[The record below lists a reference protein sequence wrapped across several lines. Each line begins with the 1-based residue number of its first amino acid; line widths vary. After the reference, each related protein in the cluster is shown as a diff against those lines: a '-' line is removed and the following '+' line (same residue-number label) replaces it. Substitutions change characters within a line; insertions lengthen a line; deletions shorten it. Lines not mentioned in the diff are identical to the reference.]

1 MKAKHARTS
10 RRCRPHS
17 FRPALERLED
27 LTLPSATFWSGFG
40 GNAQHT
46 AVSPVQSQS
55 LDAIQWQSKVDLNP
69 QYSGNDLLIHY
80 GEPAITQKNTVI
92 IPVKTGA
99 TDGFRI
105 EARDGNTGRLR
116 WTESTD
122 YTLAGMSFNW
132 TPSYGPVMTP
142 QGRVYF
148 AGAGGTVYYVDN
160 PDSPT
165 APVEHRLAF
174 YGLANYTANPAAFNS
189 TVFIDT
195 PITSDA
201 NGNIFF
207 GFRVQGTAPAPLST
221 TESGWAR
228 IGADGSG
235 SYVLVDA
242 MTGDPSISRD
252 SHNVAPAISN
262 DGQIVYVVAKGTD
275 AFYAYLVGLDTT
287 TLATKYKV
295 FLNDPRPTSAAAGI
309 LDDGTASPL
318 VGPDGDVYFGVFVN
332 KPENGSRGFML
343 HFNST
348 LTVEQA
354 PGAFGW
360 DDTASIV
367 PASMVPSYTG
377 TSSYLL
383 FTKYN
388 NYAGRG
394 FGFADGYNQI
404 AILDP
409 NATQADT
416 RNDGSATLQVM
427 KEVLTIAG
435 PTPDPAFI
443 ATFPNARKEWCINS
457 AVVDPA
463 SKSVF
468 ANSEDGKLYRWDLTT
483 NTFTQT
489 VTLTPG
495 VGEAYTP
502 TWMGPDGTVYAINN
516 ATLFAV
522 GRGNKLMAESLPA
535 KPINQTLRA
544 DTVGPLLTEAIRRW
558 QAAGV
563 DTSGLGSIRI
573 QIANLGGRTLGLAA
587 GHTIYLDANA
597 AGWGWFVDPTPRS
610 DSEFTTP
617 GNQGEQ
623 NHMDLL
629 SVLDHE
635 LGHVLG
641 LEHAETGVMQDR
653 LAAGTR
659 RAPSPGSAANPSWL
673 GADVVFDL
681 LAADDGTPG
690 GGHGV
695 AGHRPKRR

>member
-1 MKAKHARTS
+1 MFSPSQLGLVHPASPRHPVLRHNT
-10 RRCRPHS
+10 RRG
-17 FRPALERLED
+17 PAVRLRCERLEERAV
-27 LTLPSATFWSGFG
+27 PSAAFWSGFG

-46 AVSPVQSQS
+46 AVSPVASQS
-55 LDAIQWQSKVDLNP
+55 LGEIQWQSKVDLNP

-80 GEPAITQKNTVI
+80 GEPAITQNNTII

-99 TDGFRI
+99 TDGFQI

-122 YTLAGMSFNW
+122 YTLSGMTFNW

-148 AGAGGTVYYVDN
+148 AGAGGTVYYIDN

-165 APVEHRLAF
+165 APVEHQLAF
-174 YGLANYTANPAAFNS
+174 YGPANYAANPAAFKS
-189 TVFIDT
+189 SVFIDT

-207 GFRVQGTAPAPLST
+207 GFRVEGTAPAPLST

-228 IGADGSG
+228 IGADGTG

-242 MTGDPSISRD
+242 MTGDPAITRD

-262 DGQIVYVVAKGTD
+262 DGKTVYVVAKGPT
-275 AFYAYLVGLDTT
+275 AFYAYLVGLDST

-295 FLNDPRPTSAAAGI
+295 FLEDPRPTNNTAGE

-318 VGPDGDVYFGVFVN
+318 VGPDGDVYLGVF
-332 KPENGSRGFML
+332 PEKGNGSRGFML
-343 HFNST
+343 HFNSS
-348 LTVEQA
+348 LTVEHA

-367 PASMVPSYTG
+367 PAAMVPSYTG
-377 TSSYLL
+377 SSSYLL

-388 NYAGRG
+388 NYAKTPDFPHAG
-394 FGFADGYNQI
+394 DGDNLI

-409 NATQADT
+409 NATQLDT
-416 RNDGSATLQVM
+416 RKDGATMQVM

-435 PTPDPAFI
+435 PTPDPEFI
-443 ATFPNARKEWCINS
+443 NQFPNAVREWCINS

-463 SKSVF
+463 TKSVF

-483 NTFTQT
+483 NSFTQV

-502 TWMGPDGTVYAINN
+502 TWMGPDGKVYAINN

-522 GRGNKLMAESLPA
+522 GASKRSSVAALMAQ
-535 KPINQTLRA
+535 PITQPPSG
-544 DTVGPLLTEAIRRW
+544 DVVPPLL
-558 QAAGV
+558 
-563 DTSGLGSIRI
+563 
-573 QIANLGGRTLGLAA
+573 
-587 GHTIYLDANA
+587 
-597 AGWGWFVDPTPRS
+597 
-610 DSEFTTP
+610 
-617 GNQGEQ
+617 
-623 NHMDLL
+623 
-629 SVLDHE
+629 
-635 LGHVLG
+635 
-641 LEHAETGVMQDR
+641 AETVNIGQ
-653 LAAGTR
+653 
-659 RAPSPGSAANPSWL
+659 
-673 GADVVFDL
+673 GA
-681 LAADDGTPG
+681 AADRP
-690 GGHGV
+690 V
-695 AGHRPKRR
+695 AVDAYGLTTKNSWE